1 MSFTDP
7 VADLLTRIRNAI
19 NARQQKLDVP
29 ASKLKMEIARILK
42 EEGYLA
48 NFKATEEN
56 GQKVLRLYLKDGAN
70 NDAAIT
76 NLARISRPG
85 CRVYVGHNEIPRV
98 LGGLGI
104 SILTTPKGVMTG
116 RQARKSG
123 VGGEILCEVW

>member
-1 MSFTDP
+1 MSLTDP
-7 VADLLTRIRNAI
+7 VADLITRIRNAI
-19 NARQQKLDVP
+19 SARQQKLDVP
-29 ASKLKMEIARILK
+29 ASSLKAEIARILK
-42 EEGYLA
+42 EEGYLS

-56 GQKVLRLYLKDGAN
+56 GRKVLRLYLKYGSN

-85 CRVYVGHNEIPRV
+85 CRVYVGHNDIPRV

-104 SILTTPKGVMTG
+104 NILTTPKGVMTG
-116 RQARKSG
+116 RAARKSG